1 MNPPLNRLR
10 VQTDVVANR
19 LRRLRR
25 RTLGVPARLSALE
38 AEAQESRQL
47 NRRVAELADVVAEL
61 LVPLADRDDARA
73 RELLARYRVEL

>member
-10 VQTDVVANR
+10 VQTDVVAHR